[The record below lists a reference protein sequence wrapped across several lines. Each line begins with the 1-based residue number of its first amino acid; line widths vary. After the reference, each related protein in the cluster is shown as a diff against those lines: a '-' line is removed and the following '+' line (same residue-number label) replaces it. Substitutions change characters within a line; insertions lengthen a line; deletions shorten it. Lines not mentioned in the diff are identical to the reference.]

1 MTVENKFS
9 KACAIE
15 ANMIRSFAK
24 PAAWFFLPLLII
36 LVPRCSPAQEQVI
49 PVWPGVAPGSE
60 NWTQKE
66 VDYLNPQ
73 KEAMVRNVVR
83 PTLTVFTPA
92 AGAGNGTAVIVCP
105 GGGFLFLSWQS
116 EGTDVARWLAQ
127 HGVTAFVLKYRLHDS
142 GATDQEFQQ
151 HVAALFA
158 RLGTGRGAPGERPP
172 SPPLIVG
179 APADA
184 KDILP
189 LDVADGLQAIKVV
202 RQNASKWHISPDRIG
217 IIGFSAGAMLTTGVL
232 TSYASE
238 SRPDFAAS
246 IYGNTVDESQ
256 IPADAPPLFILCASD
271 DPLVP
276 STSSA
281 NLYSI
286 WKTAG
291 HSAELHIYSKGGH
304 GFGMH
309 KQGLPVDHWIERY
322 GDWLGAQGL
331 LKSAQ

>member
-1 MTVENKFS
+1 
-9 KACAIE
+9 
-15 ANMIRSFAK
+15 MIRAFRNSARFITVLLATVALFA
-24 PAAWFFLPLLII
+24 PQS
-36 LVPRCSPAQEQVI
+36 RAQQQVI

-60 NWTQKE
+60 NWTRQE
-66 VDYLNPQ
+66 VDYLNAQ
-73 KEAMVRNVVR
+73 KEAMVRNVVK
-83 PTLTVFTPA
+83 PTLTVFVPA
-92 AGAGNGTAVIVCP
+92 PGTANGSAVIVCP

-142 GATDQEFQQ
+142 GATDEEYQQ
-151 HVAALFA
+151 NVTALFA
-158 RLGTGRGAPGERPP
+158 RLGRGASAARQ
-172 SPPLIVG
+172 SPALIVG

-184 KDILP
+184 QDILP
-189 LDVADGLQAIKVV
+189 FDVADGLQAMKVV
-202 RQNASKWHISPDRIG
+202 RQRAAEWHISPNRIG
-217 IIGFSAGAMLTTGVL
+217 IIGFSAGAMLATGVL
-232 TSYASE
+232 TSYAGD

-246 IYGNTVDESQ
+246 IYGNTVDSAK

-276 STSSA
+276 PASSA

-286 WKTAG
+286 WKAAG

-309 KQGLPVDHWIERY
+309 KQGLPIDHWIDRY
-322 GDWLGAQGL
+322 GDWLDAQGL
-331 LKSAQ
+331 LKPAQ